1 MKDKKFLF
9 ISGIIVFLTLVLSFY
24 GYHFIEK
31 QAIVNMKNSDKEP
44 IYFGATYMTM
54 NNPYFVV
61 LNNEIKNVV
70 EANGDVLITLD
81 PALSIDKQVEQVR
94 YLMNQDV
101 KVLFVNAL
109 DADALDSVL
118 QECYQKGI
126 IVIAVDTNLKD
137 KEYVDFTVI
146 SDNYQAGVEAAKEM
160 MKEYDYA
167 RIVLLE
173 HSAAVSAKNR
183 IQGFVDTISNNCN
196 YEIVA
201 REECEGQLE
210 IATPVMN
217 DVIQRGID
225 FDVVMALN
233 DPAALGAMAAMQEAG
248 ISNVSVFGVDGTPEI
263 KALIDEGREIV
274 TVAQSPI
281 QMGKKAIEVAYDLLA
296 GDTYQNN
303 IYLIPVTLITENNID
318 DFSLDGWQ

>member
-31 QAIVNMKNSDKEP
+31 QSVVNMKNSDKEP

-61 LNNEIKNVV
+61 LNNEIKKVV
-70 EANGDVLITLD
+70 EANGDVLIALD
-81 PALSIDKQVEQVR
+81 PALSIEKQVEQVR
-94 YLMNQDV
+94 YLMNQNV

-126 IVIAVDTNLKD
+126 IVIAVDTNLNE
-137 KEYVDFTVI
+137 KEYVSYTVI
-146 SDNYQAGVEAAKEM
+146 SDNYQAGVEAANEM
-160 MKEYDYA
+160 MKEYDHA

-173 HSAAVSAKNR
+173 HSAAVSAKKR
-183 IQGFVDTISNNCN
+183 IQGFVDTISNNSN

-217 DVIQRGID
+217 EIIQSDID

-233 DPAALGAMAAMQEAG
+233 DPAALGAMAAMQEVG
-248 ISNVSVFGVDGTPEI
+248 KNNVSVYGVDGTPEI
-263 KALIDEGREIV
+263 KALIEEGRPIV

-296 GDTYQNN
+296 GETYQNN
-303 IYLIPVTLITENNID
+303 TYLIPVTLITEKNID

>member
-24 GYHFIEK
+24 GYHFIER
-31 QAIVNMKNSDKEP
+31 QAAVNMKNSDKEP

-61 LNNEIKNVV
+61 VNNEIKNVV
-70 EANGDVLITLD
+70 EANGDILIALD
-81 PALSIDKQVEQVR
+81 PALSIEKQVEQVR
-94 YLMNQDV
+94 YLMNQNV

-126 IVIAVDTNLKD
+126 IVIAVDTNLNE
-137 KEYVDFTVI
+137 KEYVSYTVI
-146 SDNYQAGVEAAKEM
+146 SDNYQAGVEAANEM
-160 MKEYDYA
+160 MKEYDHA

-173 HSAAVSAKNR
+173 HSAAVSAKKR
-183 IQGFVDTISNNCN
+183 IQGFVDTISSNSN

-210 IATPVMN
+210 IATPVITGI
-217 DVIQRGID
+217 IQRGVD

-233 DPAALGAMAAMQEAG
+233 DPAALGAMAAMQEVG
-248 ISNVSVFGVDGTPEI
+248 MNNVSVYGVDGTPEI
-263 KALIDEGREIV
+263 KALIDEGRPIV

-296 GDTYQNN
+296 GETYQNN
-303 IYLIPVTLITENNID
+303 TYLIPVTLITEKNIN